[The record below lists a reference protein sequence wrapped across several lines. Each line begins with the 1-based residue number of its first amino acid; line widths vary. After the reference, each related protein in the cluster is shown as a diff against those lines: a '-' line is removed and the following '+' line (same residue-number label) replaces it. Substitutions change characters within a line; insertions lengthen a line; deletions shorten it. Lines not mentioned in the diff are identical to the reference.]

1 MHYAA
6 DPDWFYDLPQG
17 KANAVLGYLM
27 ARKERGAGLWSASPL
42 SAVDLVHLLAQ
53 VLGKGSGQEG
63 ADAIESMLSGLWS
76 DPPVAGS

>member
-6 DPDWFYDLPQG
+6 DPEWFYGLPQD
-17 KANAVLGYLM
+17 KANTVLGYLM

-53 VLGKGSGQEG
+53 VLGKGGGQDG
-63 ADAIESMLSGLWS
+63 ADVMESMLSGLFVE
-76 DPPVAGS
+76 PVT